1 MCTKDILLGKGKRKD
16 PSAFFLNEGGNQG
29 WIDSEVKAT
38 KTLPIRI
45 QLPLTIM
52 KCPTWMP
59 RHYSLSRSSGRLGA
73 SRQGPSLHIRDGTGE
88 RATAAQTLCWEEV
101 TGAGFLRAGIF
112 Q

>member
-1 MCTKDILLGKGKRKD
+1 MVRILRMDGTLEKASR
-16 PSAFFLNEGGNQG
+16 GG
-29 WIDSEVKAT
+29 
-38 KTLPIRI
+38 
-45 QLPLTIM
+45 
-52 KCPTWMP
+52 
-59 RHYSLSRSSGRLGA
+59 SSGRLGA